1 MFVRPLNGVR
11 CLRRCSFK
19 HLERFSGW
27 NPFFIFFSRASPC
40 MRPRLKKKESGQKW
54 PFLTPSQRRGGG
66 AKKNQKNIYRLRHR
80 TPLRGRTNITIQTYG
95 TEEVSPET
103 LIKRIP
109 FLYTLHKQ
117 VTHGH
122 QRQAVVACCTSNRSF
137 RKPAVVR
144 QHTSR

>member
-1 MFVRPLNGVR
+1 MFCFFVFFRAPPLPWEGVKNGHFWPD
-11 CLRRCSFK
+11 SF
-19 HLERFSGW
+19 
-27 NPFFIFFSRASPC
+27 FFSRGRMQGDA
-40 MRPRLKKKESGQKW
+40 REKKKGFQPEKRSR
-54 PFLTPSQRRGGG
+54 L
-66 AKKNQKNIYRLRHR
+66 KNIYRLRHR

-137 RKPAVVR
+137 RKPAVVQ